1 MHYRIVQDGRFGLWR
16 WLLLDRGRAVARS
29 LDAFADAQSC
39 RAALQRAFAHDV
51 ALSEWGDPSTRTGHR
66 RDAAS
71 EVQSAA
77 DNAEASSPDAT
88 QFEDVGLK
96 KLDTR
101 EPAEGEAGPTPMP
114 QIGR

>member
-29 LDAFADAQSC
+29 LDAFADAVSC
-39 RAALQRAFAHDV
+39 RAALHRAFAHDV
-51 ALSEWGDPSTRTGHR
+51 ALSEWGDPPARTGPR
-66 RDAAS
+66 SDAAS
-71 EVQSAA
+71 EVRSAE
-77 DNAEASSPDAT
+77 NAQPSSPDAT

-96 KLDTR
+96 KVDTG
-101 EPAEGEAGPTPMP
+101 EPDEGEAEPAPMT